1 MYPNTSEILS
11 QARDMQQDTE
21 KLMDAYAVHLVIKDG
36 RKEDKVKTSATEQR
50 KEQDGNMH
58 ERLALATG
66 RSRGQGRQSVSGSA
80 DTHETEE
87 DGPALLDSQW
97 KSLWAVEKVWHQ
109 RLPELTGS
117 GQFLHS
123 GKEQDCNR
131 MSQEQLAVYES
142 STAAILA
149 IKALE
154 AWEQQRSI

>member
-1 MYPNTSEILS
+1 MAICMKGKSLHPYQFAQCAAPSVFAHTFL
-11 QARDMQQDTE
+11 
-21 KLMDAYAVHLVIKDG
+21 YA
-36 RKEDKVKTSATEQR
+36 S
-50 KEQDGNMH
+50 
-58 ERLALATG
+58 RLALATG